1 MRPSWDDYYL
11 GIAQAVS
18 RRGECVRRQVGAV
31 IVRDHTIVATGY
43 NGFPPGEDKNCLT
56 GDCPRGSSDA
66 RPGTGYAETGC
77 RAIHAETNAIIRAG
91 RALCLGATIY
101 VTDDPCVLCSSLI
114 KAAGITRVVVPPPPP
129 PKVEKIYPVREHHSV
144 LQLTLPPR
152 AVCAICRE
160 PWPCKTAV
168 SGQ

>member
-1 MRPSWDDYYL
+1 MIRPGWDDYYL
-11 GIAQAVS
+11 GIAQAVA

-43 NGFPPGEDKNCLT
+43 NGFPPGEEKNCLT

-91 RALCLGATIY
+91 RAQCLGATIY
-101 VTDDPCVLCSSLI
+101 VTTDPCVLCSSLI
-114 KAAGITRVVVPPPPP
+114 KASGITQVVVPPAPRARVSRSRS
-129 PKVEKIYPVREHHSV
+129 KEHHSV

-160 PWPCKTAV
+160 PWPCK
-168 SGQ
+168 SSNL